1 MNINSTT
8 AEKLEIH
15 SQIFHNSSEGNII
28 TDNKGIIIAV
38 NPAFIETTGYSEE
51 EVLGKK
57 PNILSSGRHN
67 IEFYINMW
75 ATVYE
80 KGQWSGEVCNKRKNG
95 EIYTEWLT
103 ITATT
108 DEDGKITNYI
118 GIFTDISVNKK
129 NRIDIRLYERVFNNS
144 SEGIMITN
152 SKGIIVSVNSSFTR
166 LTGYTQDEAIGERP
180 SILHSGKQDVGFYI
194 NMWASIHE
202 KGFWTGEIWNKRKGG
217 EVFPEWLS
225 ISTIYDEKGETINY
239 VGIFSDITDKKKSE
253 EYLIYLAHFDT
264 LTSLPNRV
272 LFKERLELAIEYA
285 NRYDKKVAVLY
296 LDLDKFKVI
305 NDTLG
310 HDVGDY
316 ILKQVSER
324 LTHCVRNSDTVARLG
339 GDEFS
344 IILPEIKQQEDAIS
358 VAKKIFKAL
367 TYPFFY
373 QDQELFIT
381 TSIGITFYPNDA
393 LSTEKLLKNADS
405 AMYRAKEQKSGY
417 QLYSADIDDK
427 PSRERIIEHGIH
439 EALKRDELDIHYQP
453 QIDLKSKKIIGVEA
467 LLRWNH
473 PELGNISPAEF
484 IPLAEQT
491 DLIVPIGEW
500 VMREACREQKE
511 WSEKGYIPITVAVNL
526 SESQFMDNNLVPTIL
541 KIIKDTQIEA
551 KYLNLEI
558 TEIINVYNINKII
571 QILTELREIGVKV
584 SIDDFGTGILPL
596 SYLKNLPITHLKI
609 DKSFIDDLILD
620 KSNLIIIKAIIEM
633 AHGLN
638 LKVVAEGVESE
649 EQLLYLGNLNFNTV
663 QGYYFYRPMSSS
675 AIEELLAEDAKVEKY
690 IN

>member
-8 AEKLEIH
+8 AEKLEIY

-344 IILPEIKQQEDAIS
+344 IILPEIKLQEDARS
-358 VAKKIFKAL
+358 VARKIFKAL

-417 QLYSADIDDK
+417 QLYSADKDDK

-453 QIDLKSKKIIGVEA
+453 QIDLKSKNIIGVEA
-467 LLRWNH
+467 LLRWKH

-649 EQLLYLGNLNFNTV
+649 EQLLYLGNLNCNTV

>member
-8 AEKLEIH
+8 AEKLEIY

-225 ISTIYDEKGETINY
+225 ISTINDEKGETINY

-272 LFKERLELAIEYA
+272 LFKERLELAIENA

-324 LTHCVRNSDTVARLG
+324 LTHSVRNSDTVARLG

-393 LSTEKLLKNADS
+393 LSTEKLLK
-405 AMYRAKEQKSGY
+405 
-417 QLYSADIDDK
+417 
-427 PSRERIIEHGIH
+427 
-439 EALKRDELDIHYQP
+439 
-453 QIDLKSKKIIGVEA
+453 
-467 LLRWNH
+467 
-473 PELGNISPAEF
+473 
-484 IPLAEQT
+484 
-491 DLIVPIGEW
+491 
-500 VMREACREQKE
+500 
-511 WSEKGYIPITVAVNL
+511 PIT
-526 SESQFMDNNLVPTIL
+526 S
-541 KIIKDTQIEA
+541 
-551 KYLNLEI
+551 
-558 TEIINVYNINKII
+558 
-571 QILTELREIGVKV
+571 
-584 SIDDFGTGILPL
+584 
-596 SYLKNLPITHLKI
+596 
-609 DKSFIDDLILD
+609 
-620 KSNLIIIKAIIEM
+620 
-633 AHGLN
+633 
-638 LKVVAEGVESE
+638 
-649 EQLLYLGNLNFNTV
+649 LLL
-663 QGYYFYRPMSSS
+663 
-675 AIEELLAEDAKVEKY
+675 
-690 IN
+690 

>member
-8 AEKLEIH
+8 AEKLEIY

-344 IILPEIKQQEDAIS
+344 IILPEIKQQEDARS
-358 VAKKIFKAL
+358 VARKIFKAL

-417 QLYSADIDDK
+417 QLYSADKDDK

-473 PELGNISPAEF
+473 PELGKISPAEF
-484 IPLAEQT
+484 IPLAEQM

-526 SESQFMDNNLVPTIL
+526 SESQFMDNNLVPTI
-541 KIIKDTQIEA
+541 
-551 KYLNLEI
+551 
-558 TEIINVYNINKII
+558 
-571 QILTELREIGVKV
+571 
-584 SIDDFGTGILPL
+584 
-596 SYLKNLPITHLKI
+596 
-609 DKSFIDDLILD
+609 
-620 KSNLIIIKAIIEM
+620 
-633 AHGLN
+633 
-638 LKVVAEGVESE
+638 
-649 EQLLYLGNLNFNTV
+649 
-663 QGYYFYRPMSSS
+663 
-675 AIEELLAEDAKVEKY
+675 
-690 IN
+690 

>member
-8 AEKLEIH
+8 AEKLEIY

-417 QLYSADIDDK
+417 QLYSADKDDK

-453 QIDLKSKKIIGVEA
+453 QIDLKSKNIIGVEA
-467 LLRWNH
+467 LLRWKH

-649 EQLLYLGNLNFNTV
+649 EQLLYLGNLNCNTV

>member
-8 AEKLEIH
+8 AEKLEIY

-57 PNILSSGRHN
+57 PNILSSGCHN

-118 GIFTDISVNKK
+118 VIFTDISVNKK
-129 NRIDIRLYERVFNNS
+129 NRIDIRLYEGVFNNS

-225 ISTIYDEKGETINY
+225 ISTINDEKGETINY

-272 LFKERLELAIEYA
+272 LFKERLELAIENA

-324 LTHCVRNSDTVARLG
+324 LTHSVRNSDTVARLG

-393 LSTEKLLKNADS
+393 LSTEKLLKNADL

-453 QIDLKSKKIIGVEA
+453 QIDLKSKNIIGVEA
-467 LLRWNH
+467 LLRWKH

-649 EQLLYLGNLNFNTV
+649 EQLLYLENLNCNTV

-675 AIEELLAEDAKVEKY
+675 AIEELLAENAKVEKY

>member
-8 AEKLEIH
+8 AEKLEIY

-57 PNILSSGRHN
+57 PNILSSGCHN

-118 GIFTDISVNKK
+118 GIFTDISVNNK

-225 ISTIYDEKGETINY
+225 ISTICDEKGETINY

-453 QIDLKSKKIIGVEA
+453 QIDLKSKNIIGVEA
-467 LLRWNH
+467 LLRWKH

-484 IPLAEQT
+484 VPLAEQT

-526 SESQFMDNNLVPTIL
+526 SVRQFMDNNLVPTIL
-541 KIIKDTQIEA
+541 KIIKETQIEA

-558 TEIINVYNINKII
+558 TESINVYNIKKII
-571 QILTELREIGVKV
+571 QVLLELKEIGVKV

-649 EQLLYLGNLNFNTV
+649 EQLLYLENLNCNTV
-663 QGYYFYRPMSSS
+663 QGYYFYRPISSS
-675 AIEELLAEDAKVEKY
+675 AIEELLAENTKVEKY

>member
-8 AEKLEIH
+8 AEKLEIY

-344 IILPEIKQQEDAIS
+344 IILPEIKQQEDARS
-358 VAKKIFKAL
+358 VARKIFKAL

-417 QLYSADIDDK
+417 QLYSADKDDK

-473 PELGNISPAEF
+473 PELGKISPAEF
-484 IPLAEQT
+484 IPLAEQM

-649 EQLLYLGNLNFNTV
+649 EQLLYLGNLNCNTV

>member
-8 AEKLEIH
+8 AEKLEIY

-344 IILPEIKQQEDAIS
+344 IILPEIKQQEDARS

-381 TSIGITFYPNDA
+381 TSVGITFYPNDA

-417 QLYSADIDDK
+417 QLYSADKDDK

-453 QIDLKSKKIIGVEA
+453 QIDLKSKNIIGVEA
-467 LLRWNH
+467 LLRWKH

-558 TEIINVYNINKII
+558 TEIINVYNIN
-571 QILTELREIGVKV
+571 
-584 SIDDFGTGILPL
+584 
-596 SYLKNLPITHLKI
+596 
-609 DKSFIDDLILD
+609 
-620 KSNLIIIKAIIEM
+620 
-633 AHGLN
+633 
-638 LKVVAEGVESE
+638 
-649 EQLLYLGNLNFNTV
+649 
-663 QGYYFYRPMSSS
+663 
-675 AIEELLAEDAKVEKY
+675 
-690 IN
+690 

>member
-8 AEKLEIH
+8 AEKLEIY

-80 KGQWSGEVCNKRKNG
+80 KGQWNGEVCNKRKNG

-344 IILPEIKQQEDAIS
+344 IILPEIKLQEDARS
-358 VAKKIFKAL
+358 VARKIFKAL

-417 QLYSADIDDK
+417 QLYSADKDDK

-453 QIDLKSKKIIGVEA
+453 QIDLKSKNIIGVEA
-467 LLRWNH
+467 LLRWKH

-649 EQLLYLGNLNFNTV
+649 EQLLYLGNLNCNTV

>member
-1 MNINSTT
+1 
-8 AEKLEIH
+8 
-15 SQIFHNSSEGNII
+15 
-28 TDNKGIIIAV
+28 
-38 NPAFIETTGYSEE
+38 
-51 EVLGKK
+51 
-57 PNILSSGRHN
+57 
-67 IEFYINMW
+67 
-75 ATVYE
+75 
-80 KGQWSGEVCNKRKNG
+80 
-95 EIYTEWLT
+95 
-103 ITATT
+103 
-108 DEDGKITNYI
+108 
-118 GIFTDISVNKK
+118 
-129 NRIDIRLYERVFNNS
+129 
-144 SEGIMITN
+144 
-152 SKGIIVSVNSSFTR
+152 
-166 LTGYTQDEAIGERP
+166 
-180 SILHSGKQDVGFYI
+180 
-194 NMWASIHE
+194 
-202 KGFWTGEIWNKRKGG
+202 
-217 EVFPEWLS
+217 
-225 ISTIYDEKGETINY
+225 
-239 VGIFSDITDKKKSE
+239 
-253 EYLIYLAHFDT
+253 
-264 LTSLPNRV
+264 
-272 LFKERLELAIEYA
+272 
-285 NRYDKKVAVLY
+285 
-296 LDLDKFKVI
+296 
-305 NDTLG
+305 
-310 HDVGDY
+310 
-316 ILKQVSER
+316 
-324 LTHCVRNSDTVARLG
+324 
-339 GDEFS
+339 
-344 IILPEIKQQEDAIS
+344 
-358 VAKKIFKAL
+358 
-367 TYPFFY
+367 
-373 QDQELFIT
+373 
-381 TSIGITFYPNDA
+381 
-393 LSTEKLLKNADS
+393 
-405 AMYRAKEQKSGY
+405 MYRAKEQKSGY

-453 QIDLKSKKIIGVEA
+453 QIDLKSKNIIGVEA
-467 LLRWNH
+467 LLRWKH

-620 KSNLIIIKAIIEM
+620 KSNLVIIKAIIEM

-649 EQLLYLGNLNFNTV
+649 EQLLYLENLNCNTV

-675 AIEELLAEDAKVEKY
+675 AIEELLAENAKVEKY

>member
-8 AEKLEIH
+8 AEKLEIY

-129 NRIDIRLYERVFNNS
+129 NKIDIRLYERVFNNS

-381 TSIGITFYPNDA
+381 TSVGITFYPNDA

-453 QIDLKSKKIIGVEA
+453 QIDLKSKNIIGVEA
-467 LLRWNH
+467 LLRWKH

-609 DKSFIDDLILD
+609 DKSFIDNLILD

-649 EQLLYLGNLNFNTV
+649 EQLLYLENLNCNTV

-675 AIEELLAEDAKVEKY
+675 AIEELLAENAKVEKY

>member
-8 AEKLEIH
+8 AEKLEIY

-344 IILPEIKQQEDAIS
+344 IILPEIKQQEDARS
-358 VAKKIFKAL
+358 VARKIFKAL

-417 QLYSADIDDK
+417 QLYSADKDDK

-453 QIDLKSKKIIGVEA
+453 QIDLKSKNIIGVEA
-467 LLRWNH
+467 LLRWKH

-649 EQLLYLGNLNFNTV
+649 EQLLYLGNLNCNTV

>member
-8 AEKLEIH
+8 AEKLEIY

-67 IEFYINMW
+67 IEFYSNMW

-129 NRIDIRLYERVFNNS
+129 NKIDIRLYERVFNNS

-225 ISTIYDEKGETINY
+225 ISTINDEKGETINY

-272 LFKERLELAIEYA
+272 LFKERLELAIENA

-324 LTHCVRNSDTVARLG
+324 LTHSVRNSDTVARLG

-393 LSTEKLLKNADS
+393 LSTEKLLKNADL

-453 QIDLKSKKIIGVEA
+453 QIDLKSKNIIGVEA
-467 LLRWNH
+467 LLRWKH

-620 KSNLIIIKAIIEM
+620 KSNLVIIKAIIEM
-633 AHGLN
+633 AQGLN

-649 EQLLYLGNLNFNTV
+649 EQLLYLENLNCNTV

-675 AIEELLAEDAKVEKY
+675 AIEELLAENAKVEKY